1 MPSDIEAATLAAIA
15 KISGRDAGALS
26 AETRLR
32 EDLGLDSLDAVELL
46 VMAEDDFGVIVSD
59 DQLRSVATVGD
70 LISLLVSLAADG
82 ENMRRSSARR

>member
-1 MPSDIEAATLAAIA
+1 MPTDIEAVTLAAIA
-15 KISGRDAGALS
+15 KVSGHHISAIF

-59 DQLRSVATVGD
+59 EELEGAETVGD
-70 LISLLVSLAADG
+70 LVGLLIAHAAATRG
-82 ENMRRSSARR
+82 SPS